1 MSAAR
6 RAEAPQARRRE
17 LAAVLVAGA
26 LLTAIFTYPI
36 AFKPGHVGRVDN
48 GDGQLSIWNVAWVAR
63 TLAIDPLHVFD
74 ANIFYP
80 NHNTLAYSEA
90 NLGAGALAI
99 PVYWLTRNP
108 YAAHSS
114 AVLLAFLLSFAG
126 AYYLTRY
133 LTGDW
138 RAAAVAAVWF
148 AFCPFIFA
156 RTAHLTMLGDW
167 ILYRLTGCYVT
178 DPSLGSSSG
187 LFNLAAT
194 TSQGGD
200 LIGAFTMADRAFEL
214 YGNVGDSRGQARVD
228 GLRGIGTMVAGD
240 PAAALP
246 LMLRSVDRLHTV
258 DDAYFEA
265 VALATCAWAFLI
277 LGKTREGLPYWRQ
290 SIAMTHELGDIAST
304 TLALEFAAIV
314 ALDGGQPEVAAVIH
328 AAFEEA
334 SRLYGVRAP
343 RATEELVAR
352 TGYLDELKAA
362 LGQERF
368 QSATERGRRMGLDQ
382 AVDYSVAAVRDI
394 EADG

>member
-1 MSAAR
+1 
-6 RAEAPQARRRE
+6 
-17 LAAVLVAGA
+17 
-26 LLTAIFTYPI
+26 
-36 AFKPGHVGRVDN
+36 
-48 GDGQLSIWNVAWVAR
+48 
-63 TLAIDPLHVFD
+63 
-74 ANIFYP
+74 
-80 NHNTLAYSEA
+80 
-90 NLGAGALAI
+90 
-99 PVYWLTRNP
+99 
-108 YAAHSS
+108 
-114 AVLLAFLLSFAG
+114 
-126 AYYLTRY
+126 
-133 LTGDW
+133 
-138 RAAAVAAVWF
+138 
-148 AFCPFIFA
+148 
-156 RTAHLTMLGDW
+156 
-167 ILYRLTGCYVT
+167 
-178 DPSLGSSSG
+178 
-187 LFNLAAT
+187 
-194 TSQGGD
+194 
-200 LIGAFTMADRAFEL
+200 
-214 YGNVGDSRGQARVD
+214 
-228 GLRGIGTMVAGD
+228 MVAGD
-240 PAAALP
+240 PSAALP
-246 LMLRSVDRLHTV
+246 LMLRSVDRFHTV

-368 QSATERGRRMGLDQ
+368 QSATERGRRMALDQ